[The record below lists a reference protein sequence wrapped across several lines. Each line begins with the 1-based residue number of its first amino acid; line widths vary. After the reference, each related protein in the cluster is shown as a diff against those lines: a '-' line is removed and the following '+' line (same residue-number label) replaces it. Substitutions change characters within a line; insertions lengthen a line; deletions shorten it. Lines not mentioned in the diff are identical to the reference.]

1 MENPTIPRRWNQNN
15 LPDLTGKKFLI
26 TGGTSGLGLSA
37 ARELVKAN
45 AQVVFTARSE
55 NKAQSALNQIS
66 AKSNSRI
73 SYLLMDLTDLSSV
86 KAAANEAAQ
95 KFDGAI
101 DCLILNAGVMAT
113 PFTKTKDGFEL
124 QMGTN
129 HLGHFAFAGLLKGA
143 ITERIISISS
153 QAHRMGSFGDNST
166 SAIKRICLGTGKY
179 SPWAAYGASKLA
191 NLLFVSQIE
200 RLRIKNNWRFIPLAA
215 HPGYSD
221 TNLQSVA
228 PQMKSNKWEERT
240 VNLFNSV
247 IAQSADKGALPMLCA
262 ATFPGLIGASYLGP
276 DGFMEMR
283 GYPKLTRGKALAYDQ
298 TLAENLWQVSEE
310 LTGVK
315 W

>member
-55 NKAQSALNQIS
+55 IKAQSALNQIS

-73 SYLLMDLTDLSSV
+73 SYLLMDLTDLSLV
-86 KAAANEAAQ
+86 KAAANQAAQ

-113 PFTKTKDGFEL
+113 PFTKTRDGFEL

-166 SAIKRICLGTGKY
+166 STIKRICLGTGKY

-200 RLRIKNNWRFIPLAA
+200 RLRIKNNWPFIPLAA

-283 GYPKLTRGKALAYDQ
+283 GYPKLTRGNALAYDQ